1 MEIEIKLG
9 WKMKALK
16 AIYDGEKV
24 LFEEKVDLPK
34 NSKLIVILLEEEDT
48 DWYTLS
54 SQNLN
59 RAYREQ
65 EPDYSLSEVK
75 EHNPLSSD

>member
-1 MEIEIKLG
+1 
-9 WKMKALK
+9 MKALK
-16 AIYDGEKV
+16 ATYDGEKV

-34 NSKLIVILLEEEDT
+34 NSKLIVILLEEEDA

-59 RAYREQ
+59 RAYGEQ

-75 EHNPLSSD
+75 EHNPHYESR

>member
-1 MEIEIKLG
+1 
-9 WKMKALK
+9 MKALK
-16 AIYDGEKV
+16 ATYDGEKV

-34 NSKLIVILLEEEDT
+34 NSKLIVILLEDEDA

-59 RAYREQ
+59 RAYGEQ

-75 EHNPLSSD
+75 EHNSHYERKQVT